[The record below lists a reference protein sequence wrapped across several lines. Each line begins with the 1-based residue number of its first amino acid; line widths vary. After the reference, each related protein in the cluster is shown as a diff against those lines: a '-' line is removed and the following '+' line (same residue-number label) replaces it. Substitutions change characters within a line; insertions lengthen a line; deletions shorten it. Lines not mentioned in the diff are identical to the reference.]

1 MKYLSIYNMV
11 KESRKIKAVLLC
23 TMFFMLQSFLLT
35 LQAQNLI
42 VNPDINYAGTPRQC
56 EIGGIRV
63 EGVDDY
69 EDFMLISLSGL
80 NVGQRIDV
88 PGSEITEAVKRYWRH
103 GLFSNASITADSIVD
118 SKVYLCIHLS
128 LRPRITDINYYGV
141 KKSEREDLES
151 KLGVTKGMSL
161 TKNLID
167 RAEFLA
173 KRYFEDKGYKN
184 ADIDI
189 RQHDDV
195 TGKNQVVLDIYIDKK
210 DKMRVRDII
219 IDGNERL
226 SDSKIKGR
234 LFSKGAFGK
243 IHEAGKLSS
252 ILKAKKFTPERY
264 TEAKQ
269 ALIEKYNEL
278 GFRDAAILE
287 DSVWNVDDK
296 HVSVYLKVEEGEKYY
311 LRNISWVGNTV
322 FASDDLDRILGMHK
336 GDVYNQKLMNKRLM
350 EDDDAVHN
358 NYYNTGYV
366 FSSVD
371 PVDINV
377 VGDSIDVEVRVT
389 EGPQAHLNM
398 VRIFGNDRLYEE
410 VVRRELRTKPGD
422 LFNKDALMRSA
433 REIASMGFFD
443 PESVSPDVRPNPEDG
458 TVDINWNLTQ
468 KSNDQLE
475 LSLGWGQ
482 TGIIGRIGV
491 KFTNFSLRN
500 LLGKNKLHRGLLPS
514 GDGEQIGVSFQTNG
528 RYYSSY
534 NANYSTGWFGG
545 KRPNAF
551 NVGVYYSK
559 QSDVSSNYYNS
570 AYLNS
575 LNYLYAGSGYLN
587 SGYYNNYESYLDDDK
602 YVKLLGLSVGWGK
615 RLRWPDDYFQLSAT
629 LSYQRYML
637 KDWQYFIIS
646 NGNCNNINLSL
657 ALTRRSTDNPLFPRH
672 GSEFSFSVTLTP
684 PWSLFDGKDYRTMAT
699 MDTYTNDYERWQ
711 EEQAQKYKWVEYHK
725 WKFSSRTYTA
735 LGSSQKC
742 FVLMTRVEFGLL
754 GSYNK
759 HKRSPFETF
768 YVGGDGMSG
777 YSTSYAEETIGLR
790 GYENGTISSTAYILG
805 GEWNG
810 GRYSAYDAYAYDRFT
825 LELRYPFMLGNTTIY
840 GLGFLEAGNAWAKT
854 RDFNPF
860 DMKRSAG
867 LGVRIFLP
875 MVGLLG
881 IDWAYGFDKVYQNG
895 WRKGGGQFHF
905 VLGQEF

>member
-1 MKYLSIYNMV
+1 M
-11 KESRKIKAVLLC
+11 A
-23 TMFFMLQSFLLT
+23 
-35 LQAQNLI
+35 AQNTI
-42 VNPDINYAGTPRQC
+42 VSPDINYAGTARQC
-56 EIGGIRV
+56 EIGGINVVGV
-63 EGVDDY
+63 EGY
-69 EDFMLISLSGL
+69 EDYVLVNLSGL

-88 PGSEITEAVKRYWRH
+88 PGSEITEAVKRYWKH
-103 GLFSNASITADSIVD
+103 GLFSDVSITADSIVD
-118 SKVYLCIHLS
+118 SKVFLTIHLA
-128 LRPRITDINYYGV
+128 LRPRITSINYYGV
-141 KKSEREDLES
+141 KKSEREDLEN
-151 KLGVTKGMSL
+151 KLGMAKGMSL
-161 TKNLID
+161 TKNITD
-167 RAEFLA
+167 RAKFLA
-173 KRYFEDKGYKN
+173 KKYFDDKGYKN
-184 ADIDI
+184 AEIDI

-195 TGKNQVVLDIYIDKK
+195 TGKNQVVLDVYIDKK
-210 DKMRVRDII
+210 DKMKVRRII

-226 SDSKIKGR
+226 KDAKIKGG

-243 IHEAGKLSS
+243 IHEAGKFANMF
-252 ILKAKKFTPERY
+252 KAKKFTPERY
-264 TEAKQ
+264 AEAKQ
-269 ALIEKYNEL
+269 ALLDKYNEL

-296 HVSVYLKVEEGEKYY
+296 HVNVYLKVEEGEKYY

-322 FASDDLDRILGMHK
+322 VTSDALDRTLGMQK
-336 GDVYNQKLMNKRLM
+336 GDVYNQKLMNKRLL

-358 NYYNTGYV
+358 YYYNNGYV
-366 FSSVD
+366 FSSVE
-371 PVDINV
+371 PTDINV
-377 VGDSIDVEVRVT
+377 VGDSIDVEVRIT

-422 LFNKDALMRSA
+422 LFNKEALMRSA
-433 REIASMGFFD
+433 REIASMGYFD
-443 PESVSPDVRPNPEDG
+443 PESVSPDVKPNYDDG
-458 TVDINWNLTQ
+458 TVDVNWNLTQ

-482 TGIIGRIGV
+482 TGIIGRVGI

-500 LLGKNKLHRGLLPS
+500 LLGKNKLHRGILPA
-514 GDGEQIGVSFQTNG
+514 GDGEQIGLNFQTNG

-551 NVGVYYSK
+551 NVGIYYSK

-575 LNYLYAGSGYLN
+575 LNYLYSGYGMMN

-602 YVKLLGLSVGWGK
+602 YVKLLGISVGWGK

-637 KDWQYFIIS
+637 KDWQYFLIS

-657 ALTRRSTDNPLFPRH
+657 ALTRSSTDNPLFPRH

-684 PWSLFDGKDYRTMAT
+684 PWSLFDGKDYKNLAT
-699 MDTYTNDYERWQ
+699 QDTYNDQERWQ
-711 EEQAQKYKWVEYHK
+711 AEQAQKYKWVEYHK
-725 WKFSSRTYTA
+725 WKFKSRTFTA
-735 LGSSQKC
+735 LGSAQKC

-754 GSYNK
+754 GAYNDYK
-759 HKRSPFETF
+759 KSPFETF

-790 GYENGTISSTAYILG
+790 GYENGSISSTAYVKG
-805 GEWNG
+805 GEWTG
-810 GRYSAYDAYAYDRFT
+810 SRYSAYDAYAYDRFT

-840 GLGFLEAGNAWAKT
+840 GLGFLEAGNAWAKAK
-854 RDFNPF
+854 DFNPF

-875 MVGLLG
+875 MVGLMG
-881 IDWAYGFDKVYQNG
+881 IDWAYGFDQVYQSG
-895 WRKGGGQFHF
+895 WKKGGSQFHF